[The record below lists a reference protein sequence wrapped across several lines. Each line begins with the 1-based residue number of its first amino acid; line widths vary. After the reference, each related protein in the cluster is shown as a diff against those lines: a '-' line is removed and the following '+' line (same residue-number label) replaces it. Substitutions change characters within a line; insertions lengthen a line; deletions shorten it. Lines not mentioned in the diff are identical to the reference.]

1 MMRIFVKGYGA
12 LSYVKNMRQDTGKN
26 ISKNLRG
33 MYSQKPLD
41 HAKQS
46 ATDAFKTASKRA
58 SHKTAEAT
66 GDLTGNKI
74 ADKVAKVSKNSQQTN
89 SEIDTD
95 EKDKEIPK
103 DIYIYIYIYIQEK
116 DKKLLMK
123 WDYHIIMEY
132 QKIIYLLDNTPN

>member
-74 ADKVAKVSKNSQQTN
+74 ADKVAKVSKNSQIQMRK
-89 SEIDTD
+89 I
-95 EKDKEIPK
+95 KKYLK
-103 DIYIYIYIYIQEK
+103 IYIYIYIYISRR
-116 DKKLLMK
+116 
-123 WDYHIIMEY
+123 
-132 QKIIYLLDNTPN
+132 KIRNY